1 MSYSCSE
8 YKHANVLTANDLAGS
23 ALIKSA
29 LIGSASIKSAL
40 IGSASIKSALA
51 GGLKGLGKNPYGC
64 SNGNKPGDRAR
75 SSIIH

>member
-23 ALIKSA
+23 PLIGSA
-29 LIGSASIKSAL
+29 LIGSAL
-40 IGSASIKSALA
+40 IKSALA
-51 GGLKGLGKNPYGC
+51 GGLKGLSKNPYSC
-64 SNGNKPGDRAR
+64 TNGDKPGDRAR